1 LPPVPLQPGDV
12 VRAYAGTKDN
22 RPCIVIKARD
32 GDVWLASAGQGL
44 RHATRDLEVD
54 PSILDEMGLDKP
66 TFFEAK
72 VSVSRRRSRTSA
84 GRVLPTSSTS

>member
-1 LPPVPLQPGDV
+1 M
-12 VRAYAGTKDN
+12 
-22 RPCIVIKARD
+22 IKARD

-54 PSILDEMGLDKP
+54 PSLLDEMGLDKP

-72 VSVSRRRSRTSA
+72 VTRVTATIADKCGTCPPDFFNELKRRI
-84 GRVLPTSSTS
+84 GL